1 MKKNSLLVKFE
12 ILWWI
17 FTFILLVG
25 ILYPILPYW
34 NSYSFLITN
43 IIYIIVFITITRYVF
58 LLRYTFLAHKQVLK
72 LVFIFLS
79 VPFVFY
85 LIQALNNFQ
94 TSLDNYGIA
103 AMLGTA
109 SDATTT
115 ESIGSYI
122 YSEMLLFGVGSIV
135 SAIIFPFR
143 LALSI
148 WRIRNRGNV

>member
-17 FTFILLVG
+17 FTLVLLIG
-25 ILYPILPYW
+25 ILYPILPYL
-34 NSYSFLITN
+34 NSYTFLFTN
-43 IIYIIVFITITRYVF
+43 LIYIIVFITITRYIFF
-58 LLRYTFLAHKQVLK
+58 LRHTFLAHKEILK

-85 LIQALNNFQ
+85 LIQALNTFQ
-94 TSLDNYGIA
+94 TFLDNYGIA
-103 AMLGTA
+103 AVLGTVPEAATKSMA
-109 SDATTT
+109 S
-115 ESIGSYI
+115 YV

-148 WRIRNRGNV
+148 WRTRNKRGV